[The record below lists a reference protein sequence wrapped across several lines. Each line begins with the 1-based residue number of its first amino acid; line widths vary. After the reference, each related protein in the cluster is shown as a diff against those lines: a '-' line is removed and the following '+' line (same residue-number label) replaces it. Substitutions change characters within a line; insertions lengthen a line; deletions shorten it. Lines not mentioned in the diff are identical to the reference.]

1 MPNHTITSPQG
12 DTLRR
17 VTRTQTTP
25 HANDLIKPIN
35 TDSTTIEVIVSDGRL
50 LSIGSQWGHVAI
62 EVEGVVYG
70 MSHNGYDIRPRGKYL
85 VANSYRDSMGVV
97 LRVSPAE
104 RDEIRRELERRIKI
118 GAQYNIV
125 YNSCSTNVADVLETI
140 GILAH
145 DPRFSFTPSSNAGV
159 APEELLIVIQRSKRA
174 VKTNHYP
181 KQ

>member
-1 MPNHTITSPQG
+1 MNKYSGRYRRRWRADSRRRSRPRGQPATICYRPAG
-12 DTLRR
+12 DIRTPDFLR
-17 VTRTQTTP
+17 QT
-25 HANDLIKPIN
+25 
-35 TDSTTIEVIVSDGRL
+35 
-50 LSIGSQWGHVAI
+50 WGQVAI

-70 MSHNGYDIRPRGKYL
+70 MSHNGYDIRLREKYL
-85 VANSYRDSMGVV
+85 VANSYRDSLGVV

-104 RDEIRRELERRIKI
+104 RDEIRRDLERRIKI

-125 YNSCSTNVADVLETI
+125 SNSCSTNVADVLETI

-159 APEELLIVIQRSKRA
+159 SPKEVLIAIQRSKRA
-174 VKTNHYP
+174 VKTNNYP